1 MPVFFPIKQIRES
14 ISVKEISKRINNYL
28 SAVFLYKIYFLLM
41 IVLNLVF
48 LFINEIERGRM
59 KVKLRYK
66 RILIYVAIQTI
77 LWIVMLATHAKLL
90 MVFINELFHNIFY
103 NCPRVRDCSGNV
115 QRCGGRRLHIGT
127 ESPTPWGNARIKI
140 TNRRALTNLSKI

>member
-14 ISVKEISKRINNYL
+14 ISVKETSKRINNYL

-66 RILIYVAIQTI
+66 MLWGIIWKTHELMLLSCYGGIEETDKHYYLYGLFKIREISKENYRNKLYEQSLGQRVLIRN
-77 LWIVMLATHAKLL
+77 H
-90 MVFINELFHNIFY
+90 
-103 NCPRVRDCSGNV
+103 
-115 QRCGGRRLHIGT
+115 
-127 ESPTPWGNARIKI
+127 
-140 TNRRALTNLSKI
+140 